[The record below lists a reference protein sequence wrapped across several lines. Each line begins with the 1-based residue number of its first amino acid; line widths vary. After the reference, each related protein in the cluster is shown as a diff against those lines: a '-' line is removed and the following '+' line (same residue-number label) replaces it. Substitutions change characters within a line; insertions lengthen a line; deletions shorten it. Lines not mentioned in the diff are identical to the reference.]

1 MVNFCP
7 GCGIKL
13 EKDFNFCP
21 SCGMNLTGEK
31 LSTNKIEQE
40 FRTENVKMIIC
51 DNCGEENSESNVVCG
66 DCGVKLTGKVIDK
79 KVSLNKT
86 PQTKSFEK
94 NRPSTIEKKS
104 PKVSVKNEV
113 KVEDKTLDQNK
124 LLLSVGG
131 VIVVI
136 VIILFASGVFDSGT
150 VTNTGQTNFNTQS
163 EGVDLSNITHINELQ
178 AKVDKDS
185 TDLVSL
191 LELAHLQ
198 NDSRMY
204 EKAII
209 NYKLYL
215 QTKPEDAD
223 ARIDMGVCYYNL
235 KDYANAINEMTNA
248 LKYEPNH
255 QIGHLNLGIVNLS
268 AGNLEKSKEWL
279 LKAVELD
286 PNSEVGKRA
295 QELLQSH

>member
-1 MVNFCP
+1 M
-7 GCGIKL
+7 
-13 EKDFNFCP
+13 
-21 SCGMNLTGEK
+21 
-31 LSTNKIEQE
+31 
-40 FRTENVKMIIC
+40 
-51 DNCGEENSESNVVCG
+51 
-66 DCGVKLTGKVIDK
+66 
-79 KVSLNKT
+79 
-86 PQTKSFEK
+86 
-94 NRPSTIEKKS
+94 
-104 PKVSVKNEV
+104 
-113 KVEDKTLDQNK
+113 
-124 LLLSVGG
+124 
-131 VIVVI
+131 
-136 VIILFASGVFDSGT
+136 
-150 VTNTGQTNFNTQS
+150 
-163 EGVDLSNITHINELQ
+163 
-178 AKVDKDS
+178 
-185 TDLVSL
+185 

-235 KDYANAINEMTNA
+235 KDYDNAINEMTNA

-279 LKAVELD
+279 LKAISLD
-286 PNSEVGKRA
+286 PTSEVGKRA